1 MISFFI
7 PLLKS
12 NYYNMKK
19 LLLLLIAITTVS
31 CNNTSEPA
39 KVVEGAEAQTNAA
52 SDPNDFEE
60 LKSLEGKWAGTLE
73 RTDGSSDEF
82 TLDYTVTSNGSAI
95 LEESDTGGT
104 EMLSIFNF
112 QNDELLLTHYCGLQN
127 KPISKLTGN
136 NNGVLSFATD
146 SKMSGLTLEKDTY
159 VTSWEINLLPE
170 DENQLMYKYT
180 VSGPDG
186 DVFTATS
193 TLSRI

>member
-170 DENQLMYKYT
+170 DKNQLMYKYT

>member
-1 MISFFI
+1 MVPFFSSKTTTNLVEHCKVRGT
-7 PLLKS
+7 LLK
-12 NYYNMKK
+12 
-19 LLLLLIAITTVS
+19 
-31 CNNTSEPA
+31 
-39 KVVEGAEAQTNAA
+39 
-52 SDPNDFEE
+52 
-60 LKSLEGKWAGTLE
+60 
-73 RTDGSSDEF
+73 
-82 TLDYTVTSNGSAI
+82 
-95 LEESDTGGT
+95 
-104 EMLSIFNF
+104 NF

-146 SKMSGLTLEKDTY
+146 SEMSGLTLEKDTY

-170 DENQLMYKYT
+170 DDNQLMYKYT